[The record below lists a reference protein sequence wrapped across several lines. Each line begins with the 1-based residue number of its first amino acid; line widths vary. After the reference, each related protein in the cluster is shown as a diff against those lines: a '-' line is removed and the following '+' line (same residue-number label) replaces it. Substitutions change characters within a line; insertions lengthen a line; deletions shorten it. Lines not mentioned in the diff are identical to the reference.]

1 MLVAMN
7 VSAFFLGGFLGAMLV
22 WMCISAALLLLGA
35 KIANIPGR
43 SYGKALATTVL
54 SGLLMSALAALL
66 KTPPALSAAL
76 GTVGGFLATAL
87 LMIPIFKTT
96 PGRAFA
102 AAALSVGFTFAA
114 IVPLAMLTA
123 ILLPAFVKAHTT
135 AAMVQTVSNGHN
147 IYLSAFAG
155 LDNSPVTG
163 DDGIPPFPKVGQY
176 NSSTEYF
183 IDLVTSGVIT
193 VSYDFFAARGIPGAK
208 STNPVDFK
216 AENNAWCVVLGL
228 EDAPEDT
235 PFMFTRNYAPDAL
248 QAGDDPLVL
257 TPDPPFGKDGLVVVL
272 KNGAAFYLKKNQ
284 LKNSLFNPA
293 QIPSGTNLVILRP

>member
-1 MLVAMN
+1 MLAAMN
-7 VSAFFLGGFLGAMLV
+7 TSAFFLGGFLGAMLV
-22 WMCISAALLLLGA
+22 WMGISAALLLLGA

-43 SYGKALATTVL
+43 SYGKALAATVL
-54 SGLLMSALAALL
+54 NGLLMSALAALL
-66 KTPPALSAAL
+66 KTPPALSVAL
-76 GTVGGFLATAL
+76 GSVGGFLATAL

-114 IVPLAMLTA
+114 IVPLAMVSA
-123 ILLPAFVKAHTT
+123 ILLPAFVKARTT
-135 AAMVQTVSNGHN
+135 AAMTQAVANGHN
-147 IYLSAFAG
+147 IYLSAFA
-155 LDNSPVTG
+155 NQINAPVG
-163 DDGIPPFPKVGQY
+163 DDGNLPFPKVGQY
-176 NSSTEYF
+176 NTSTEFF
-183 IDLVTSGVIT
+183 IDLVESGRMN

-208 STNPVDFK
+208 STNSADFK
-216 AENNAWCVVLGL
+216 AENNAWCIVLGL
-228 EDAPEDT
+228 EDAPDNT

-248 QAGDDPLVL
+248 QVGDAPLEL
-257 TPDPPFGKDGLVVVL
+257 THQPPFGKDGLAVVL